1 MSVVAAKELED
12 DAKKYASEA
21 IRLDSQGAHGMAI
34 QMYQKAIST
43 LVKLVHLYP
52 DYRLNRQYTERAM
65 AYQERVKAIQAA
77 HGLIPQD
84 QAPEIEWTPQPTQ
97 GNGNGGVN
105 GGGMATNASQ
115 NSVKGPQ
122 VVQQLKATFSELVV
136 TEKPEVKW
144 DDVIGLEDCKMAIR
158 ESIVFPF
165 LRPDLFK
172 LGWPR
177 GILLY
182 GPPGCFDEKTEIL
195 TKQGW
200 KKHTELADDE
210 VIATLNP
217 ATGELEYHAIERKIQ
232 YHYEGKMYHL
242 ESTQVSMMVTPDHN
256 LWVGKRTGPG
266 KVKYRFAHPS
276 EVFVGN
282 GSRLHPYYKKDAKWH
297 GENVEHLILPQRTS
311 GSGPRHQAIRIPMSE
326 WAPFFGLW
334 LAEGYTAYR
343 EGNYHVGI
351 RNLDRDIL
359 RFAYDSFKKWGLNP
373 HYSSDGRVTVL
384 NKQLYEL
391 LHPIGNKYNKYIPDE
406 MKNLTSSLLRE
417 IIEYFARGDGTHD
430 DPNAEVGET
439 RVRCQTSSPRL
450 RDDLMEISLKA
461 GFECNYE
468 AHLLPGSTSVIV
480 GADGSERTITR
491 TTTNYRLRILSRRG
505 ETRVDK
511 PKVEE
516 WANYSG
522 TVWDVTV
529 PNHILYERRNGKPVW
544 SGNCGKT
551 MIAAAT
557 ASEIDGYFI
566 SVDAASIMSK
576 WLGEGEKN
584 VSKLFNN
591 ARKMLADN
599 KPVIVFVDEIDS
611 LLGTRGQEVG
621 GEVRVRDQFLKETD
635 GISDKGKNL
644 HMYVIGA
651 TNKPWSLDQPFIRRF
666 PKRIHIPLP
675 DTEARM
681 AQFRLYTAPLTLAE
695 DVSLEALGK
704 LSEGYSGSDIKDIC
718 QGVQLRVVRE
728 LFKSGAALDRDTN
741 TRPINLA
748 DFKEIMRTR
757 KPSVSPQAVRAY
769 TDWSNS
775 FNAL

>member
-1 MSVVAAKELED
+1 MVAAKELED

-65 AYQERVKAIQAA
+65 AYQERVRAIQAA

-84 QAPEIEWTPQPTQ
+84 QPTETEWTPTVGTGKPGPAQGPTSST
-97 GNGNGGVN
+97 
-105 GGGMATNASQ
+105 TNSAA
-115 NSVKGPQ
+115 GPQ
-122 VVQQLKATFSELVV
+122 VVQQLKASFNELVV
-136 TEKPEVKW
+136 TEKPDVKW
-144 DDVIGLEDCKMAIR
+144 DDVIGLEDCKQAIR

-182 GPPGCFDEKTEIL
+182 GPPGCFDEQTEIL
-195 TKQGW
+195 TKRGW
-200 KKHTELADDE
+200 KKYTELADDE
-210 VIATLNP
+210 VVATLNP
-217 ATGELEYHAIERKIQ
+217 ATNELEYHPIVRKIQ
-232 YHYEGKMYHL
+232 YRYEGKMYRL
-242 ESTQVSMMVTPDHN
+242 ESTQISLRVTPDHQ
-256 LWVGKRTGPG
+256 LWVGKKAQQG
-266 KVKYRFAHPS
+266 KAKYDFAHPDD
-276 EVFVGN
+276 VFGR
-282 GSRLHPYYKKDAKWH
+282 GDGGTYPYYKKDAKWR
-297 GENVEHLILPQRTS
+297 GIDRGSVLLPQRES
-311 GSGPRHQAIRIPMSE
+311 GREGDHEEIRIPMSE

-334 LAEGYTAYR
+334 LAEGYTAYWGDDYR
-343 EGNYHVGI
+343 VGI
-351 RNLDRDIL
+351 RDVDQDLLD
-359 RFAYDSFKKWGLNP
+359 FAYDSLKRWGLDP
-373 HYSSDGRVTVL
+373 HFSSDGRVTVL

-391 LHPIGNKYNKYIPDE
+391 LRPIGDKYTKYIPDE
-406 MKNLTSSLLRE
+406 IKDLSPALLRSVL
-417 IIEYFARGDGTHD
+417 EYYARGDGTHEVD
-430 DPNAEVGET
+430 EAEVGAT
-439 RVRCQTSSPRL
+439 TVRCQTSSPRL

-461 GFECNYE
+461 GLACNYVAHTE
-468 AHLLPGSTSVIV
+468 ACSAATIV
-480 GADGSERTITR
+480 GADGKERTIAR
-491 TTTNYRLRILSRRG
+491 TTANYMLSILYRGG

-511 PKVEE
+511 PSIEQWE
-516 WANYSG
+516 DYSG
-522 TVWDVTV
+522 MVWDVTV
-529 PNHILYERRNGKPVW
+529 QNHVIYVRRNGKAVW

-551 MIAAAT
+551 MVAAAT
-557 ASEIDGYFI
+557 AAEIDGYFI

-584 VSKLFNN
+584 VAKLFNN
-591 ARKMLADN
+591 ARKMLSDN

-635 GISDKGKNL
+635 GINDKGKNL

-651 TNKPWSLDQPFIRRF
+651 TNKPWSLDPPFLRRF
-666 PKRIHIPLP
+666 AKRILVPLP
-675 DTEARM
+675 DNEARM
-681 AQFRLYTAPLTLAE
+681 AQFKLYTAPLTLAD
-695 DVSLEALGK
+695 DVDPATLAR

-728 LFKSGAALDRDTN
+728 LFKSGNALDKESTP
-741 TRPINLA
+741 RPIDIS

-757 KPSVSPQAVRAY
+757 KPSVSPEMLRAY
-769 TDWSNS
+769 QQWTNNFS
-775 FNAL
+775 AL

>member
-52 DYRLNRQYTERAM
+52 DYRLNKQYTERAM

-77 HGLIPQD
+77 HGLLPQD
-84 QAPEIEWTPQPTQ
+84 QPQEEDWAPRVTG
-97 GNGNGGVN
+97 GNGNGGP
-105 GGGMATNASQ
+105 TNSTP
-115 NSVKGPQ
+115 NSPKGPQ
-122 VVQQLKATFSELVV
+122 VVQQLKASFSELVV
-136 TEKPEVKW
+136 TEKPDVKW
-144 DDVIGLEDCKMAIR
+144 DDVIGLEDCKQAIR

-177 GILLY
+177 GILLF
-182 GPPGCFDEKTEIL
+182 GPPGCFDEQTEIL
-195 TKQGW
+195 TRRGW
-200 KKHTELADDE
+200 KKYNELADDE

-217 ATGELEYHAIERKIQ
+217 GTNELEYHPIVRKIQ
-232 YHYEGKMYHL
+232 YRYVGKMYRL
-242 ESTQVSMMVTPDHN
+242 ESTQVSLMVTPDHQ
-256 LWVGKRTGPG
+256 LWVGKKASQG
-266 KVKYRFAHPS
+266 KVKYDFAQPG
-276 EVFVGN
+276 EVYGRSN
-282 GSRLHPYYKKDAKWH
+282 GATYPYYKKDAKWR
-297 GENVEHLILPQRTS
+297 GVDREFITLPQRES
-311 GSGPRHQAIRIPMSE
+311 GSGPRHKEIRIPMSE

-334 LAEGYTAYR
+334 LAEGYTAYWG
-343 EGNYHVGI
+343 GNYHVGI
-351 RNLDRDIL
+351 RNFDQGLLD
-359 RFAYDSFKKWGLNP
+359 FAYDSFKRWGLNP

-391 LHPIGNKYNKYIPDE
+391 LKPIGDKYSKYIPDE
-406 MKNLTSSLLRE
+406 IKSLPPPLLRE
-417 IIEYFARGDGTHD
+417 ILEYFARGDGTHD
-430 DPNAEVGET
+430 EVDAEVGET

-468 AHLLPGSTSVIV
+468 VHVKPGSTAVIV
-480 GADGSERTITR
+480 DADGHERVITR
-491 TTTNYRLRILSRRG
+491 TATNYRLRILHRRG

-511 PKVEE
+511 PSIERWE
-516 WANYSG
+516 DYSG
-522 TVWDVTV
+522 MVWDVTV
-529 PNHILYERRNGKPVW
+529 QNHVIYVRRNGKAVW

-584 VSKLFNN
+584 VAKLFSN
-591 ARKMLADN
+591 ARKMLSDN

-635 GISDKGKNL
+635 GINDKGKNL

-666 PKRIHIPLP
+666 PKRILVPLP

-695 DVSLEALGK
+695 DVSLDTLAK

-728 LFKSGAALDRDTN
+728 LFKSGNALDKETS
-741 TRPINLA
+741 TRPITVA
-748 DFKEIMRTR
+748 DFKEVMRSR
-757 KPSVSPQAVRAY
+757 RPSVSTQMSKAY
-769 TDWSNS
+769 VDWSEQYK
-775 FNAL
+775 AI